1 MTLSAIAKTTAAWAV
16 GTAQG
21 GIDTGA
27 IANSTWYYFYA
38 IRRPDTGVTD
48 VIFSLSSSAPTLPA
62 NYTQYRYIGAGLTN
76 GSAQWT
82 KFYQNGDEFSWDVPV
97 GADITT
103 AAQGTTQISYTM
115 SVPRGRVMKWLGS
128 MQWAGAGNSL
138 IIVGSP
144 SQTLPIPSLANGD
157 LYQTTSGATIS
168 TYINSLTNTS
178 AQIAINAS
186 AASTAIKA
194 RTYGWIDARGRND

>member
-1 MTLSAIAKTTAAWAV
+1 
-16 GTAQG
+16 
-21 GIDTGA
+21 
-27 IANSTWYYFYA
+27 
-38 IRRPDTGVTD
+38 
-48 VIFSLSSSAPTLPA
+48 
-62 NYTQYRYIGAGLTN
+62 
-76 GSAQWT
+76 
-82 KFYQNGDEFSWDVPV
+82 
-97 GADITT
+97 
-103 AAQGTTQISYTM
+103 
-115 SVPRGRVMKWLGS
+115 MKWLGS